1 MEEAPVSP
9 VWMDRLLLFASMMKY
24 ETIMPYKEEVKKL
37 YARMSEADKQTDD
50 GQEITA
56 YVFPPSTVGIGDMM
70 VDGDLYDVN
79 GSLRH
84 ISEFIG

>member
-1 MEEAPVSP
+1 M
-9 VWMDRLLLFASMMKY
+9 R
-24 ETIMPYKEEVKKL
+24 YKEEVKNL
-37 YARMSEADKQTDD
+37 YARMSESEKQTDD

-84 ISEFIG
+84 ISEFKGSSSCSTSGVAGVVLVWSRYPKWRR